1 MKTYGEGVI
10 RRNPIDTSFSPTGMK
25 QLGQETDSNLYQTK
39 NSEIARNHWKYWS
52 MQYALIGKPADFL
65 YFFLWWYFPK
75 VSLPPYG

>member
-65 YFFLWWYFPK
+65 FFFFFC
-75 VSLPPYG
+75 G